1 MPRKETDLVTPESEW
16 LTRKKRI
23 DAKLKSLS
31 QPWDI
36 VPYSVDL
43 DTSSLHAVAVEEYPT
58 ESGPADYALFVNGQL
73 LGFIEAKKV
82 AVSPQNVLE
91 QAKRYS
97 KTATDGPGNWNG
109 YCVPFLYS
117 TNGEQVFF
125 IDVRPENS
133 YSRPVS
139 SVHTPDALAEHFQRD
154 PDLSALTDMPL
165 TIPRLRYYQQAAIQN
180 TEQAV
185 ADGERNMLVAMATGT
200 GKTYTTV
207 SQIYRMLESKQFRRV
222 LFLVDRRAL
231 AVQAV
236 REFAS
241 FATPKG
247 NKFDQEYEVYHQ
259 KFRRED
265 YDDDKPFDPK
275 VLPESYLTKPD
286 PSKTFVYVA
295 TIQRMTIN
303 LFGLNR
309 AREITGDQAKGEAR
323 DYDEDAGKLDIPNHA
338 FDLIIADEC
347 HRGYTATETG
357 IWRDVLNHF
366 DAVKVGLT
374 ATPAAHTMA
383 LFKKVVYRYTTDKAI
398 LDGYLVDY
406 EPIKID
412 SKVRMNGVFLKE
424 GEAIGLIDTE
434 TGNETLDQMEDEREF
449 ATEEVEKKITAPD
462 SNEKIIR
469 EIAKYASA
477 HEAEYGHFPKML
489 IFADNDLQHTSHAD
503 QIVRICRDQFKRG
516 DDFVQKI
523 TGSPNVD
530 RPLQKIREFRNRPKP
545 CVVVTVDM
553 LSTGVDVPA
562 IEFIVFLRPVKSRIL
577 WEQMLGRGTRLCPGI
592 NKEKFVVFD
601 CFCGTLF
608 EYFKG
613 VTSFSDMM
621 PRKEPVP
628 IEKVIENIYENVDRD
643 YHVKVLVKRLRR
655 TDRAMSAEA
664 REKFSAFVADGDLSR
679 FADELPERIKKNFT
693 ETMKVLRNEGFQDLL
708 VNYPRAKRSFYVG
721 YETQDEVS
729 SEAMIHAGADY
740 QKPEDY
746 LDSFARFVNE
756 NPEHIE
762 AITVLLERPK
772 EWRTDLLEDLRKKLA
787 QSNYTEKELR
797 TAHRLVHHKA
807 LADIISMIKH
817 AAGQEPLFD
826 VSERVERA
834 VQRVCEGKTFSED
847 QRKWIEY
854 IAQHLSANLSIGLDD
869 FDMFPVFEQRGG
881 LRKARKV
888 FENELE
894 TLITDF
900 NAAMAA

>member
-1 MPRKETDLVTPESEW
+1 MTPESEW

-23 DAKLKSLS
+23 DAKLRSLP

-36 VPYSVDL
+36 MPYRDGL
-43 DTSSLHAVAVEEYPT
+43 DTTSLHAVAVEEYPT
-58 ESGPADYALFVNGQL
+58 KSGPADYALFVEGQL

-97 KTATDGPGNWNG
+97 KTATVGPGDWNG
-109 YCVPFLYS
+109 YRVPFLYS
-117 TNGEQVFF
+117 TNGEKVFF
-125 IDVRPENS
+125 VDVRPENS

-139 SVHTPDALAEHFQRD
+139 AVHTADALAEFFQRD
-154 PDLSALTDMPL
+154 PDFSRLTDMPL

-180 TEQAV
+180 TEQAISE
-185 ADGERNMLVAMATGT
+185 GERNMLVAMATGT

-207 SQIYRMLESKQFRRV
+207 SQIYRMLESKQFLRV

-236 REFAS
+236 REFCS

-247 NKFDQEYEVYHQ
+247 NKFNQEYEVYHQ

-265 YDDDKPFDPK
+265 YDDDQRFDPK
-275 VLPESYLTKPD
+275 ILPEAYLTAPD
-286 PSKTFVYVA
+286 PTKTFVYVS
-295 TIQRMTIN
+295 TIQRMAIN
-303 LFGLNR
+303 LFGLQR
-309 AREITGDQAKGEAR
+309 TREITGDSPKAERKE
-323 DYDEDAGKLDIPNHA
+323 YDEDAGKLDIPNHA

-347 HRGYTATETG
+347 HRGYTASETG
-357 IWRDVLNHF
+357 VWRDVLNHF
-366 DAVKVGLT
+366 DAVKLGLT
-374 ATPAAHTMA
+374 ATPAAHTLA

-406 EPIKID
+406 EPVRID

-424 GEAIGLIDTE
+424 GEEVGVIDTE

-449 ATEEVEKKITAPD
+449 PTEEVEKKITAPD
-462 SNEKIIR
+462 SNEKIIA
-469 EIAKYASA
+469 EIAKHAA
-477 HEAEYGHFPKML
+477 EHEKEYGRFPKML

-503 QIVRICRDQFKRG
+503 QIVRICRQQFKKG

-523 TGSPNVD
+523 TGSPSVD

-545 CVVVTVDM
+545 CIVVTVDM

-592 NKEKFVVFD
+592 GKEKFVVFD

-613 VTSFSDMM
+613 VTSFADMM

-628 IEKVIENIYENVDRD
+628 IEKIIENIYDNVDRD
-643 YHVKVLVKRLRR
+643 YNVGVLVKRLRR
-655 TDRAMSAEA
+655 IDRAMSAEA
-664 REKFSAFVADGDLSR
+664 REKFAAFVPDGDLSR
-679 FADELPERIKKNFT
+679 FADELPGRIRENFT
-693 ETMKVLRNEGFQDLL
+693 DTMKLLRNEAFQDLL

-729 SEAMIHAGADY
+729 SEAMIHAGAKY

-746 LDSFARFVNE
+746 LDSFARFVKE
-756 NPEHIE
+756 NPEHI
-762 AITVLLERPK
+762 
-772 EWRTDLLEDLRKKLA
+772 
-787 QSNYTEKELR
+787 
-797 TAHRLVHHKA
+797 
-807 LADIISMIKH
+807 
-817 AAGQEPLFD
+817 G
-826 VSERVERA
+826 
-834 VQRVCEGKTFSED
+834 
-847 QRKWIEY
+847 
-854 IAQHLSANLSIGLDD
+854 
-869 FDMFPVFEQRGG
+869 
-881 LRKARKV
+881 
-888 FENELE
+888 
-894 TLITDF
+894 
-900 NAAMAA
+900 